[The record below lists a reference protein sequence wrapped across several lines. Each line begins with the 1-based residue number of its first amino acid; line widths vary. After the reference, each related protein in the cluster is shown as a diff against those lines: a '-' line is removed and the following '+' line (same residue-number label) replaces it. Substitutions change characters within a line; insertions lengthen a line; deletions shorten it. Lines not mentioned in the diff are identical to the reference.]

1 VALAIPSGRNFKILI
16 LALITLIKKRVKGKI
31 PLGPTIDFL
40 KSDFNFKT
48 NFPVSPREEK

>member
-1 VALAIPSGRNFKILI
+1 MI
-16 LALITLIKKRVKGKI
+16 LIKKRIKGKI
-31 PLGPTIDFL
+31 PLGFTVDFL